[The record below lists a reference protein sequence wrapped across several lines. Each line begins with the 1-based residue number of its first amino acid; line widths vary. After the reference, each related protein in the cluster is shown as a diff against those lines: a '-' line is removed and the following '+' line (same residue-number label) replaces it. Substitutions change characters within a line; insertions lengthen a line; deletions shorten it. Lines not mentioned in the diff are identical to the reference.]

1 MFAAWGRLVYR
12 FRWLVLIASILSM
25 ALVVFS
31 MQYGGRLGTGEFSAP
46 AGTESGRVDDLLD
59 EELAKDPPGFT
70 LVFGS
75 ENEKATTPVFR
86 EQVEHALEP
95 LEEDGRVK
103 DVRTAYESG
112 APDEAMISRDGHHS
126 LVVVELEDGGF
137 AKLQDTY
144 AALRQEVR
152 PGPLEVVATGEIP
165 LNEDFENVTE
175 TDLKRAETVSLPLAL
190 LMLLLVFGSVVAAGL
205 PVGVGVLA
213 VTGGFVG
220 TLLLARTMDVSIYA
234 TNIVTMIGLGV
245 AIDYSLFVVSRFR
258 EEVARRPVPE
268 ALARTMAT
276 AGRAILFSGLTV
288 AIGFM
293 GFLFFDVADLN
304 SIGFAGSIVVAFS
317 VLYGLTFL
325 PALLAI
331 LGPRVDFLHLPIG
344 QPQRTAAGGGI
355 WHGLANAVMAHP
367 WRTLLPVVALLLV
380 LGSPFLGLRLGL
392 SGGDTLPADS
402 ESRRGEELLDRQF
415 PDSSAYPMVV
425 VLDYP
430 QGSPLTRERIGET
443 YDLSRW
449 LEDRP
454 GVKDVESIVNLD
466 PKLSRGQYEGL
477 LSGPREDLPPQMRDA
492 LERTT
497 GDHIAVLT
505 AYTSKGYNTEA
516 AHDLVREVRT
526 QHPEVGGRVLVGGW
540 AAFDLDLT
548 DSVYDAAPPAILFVV
563 LATYLVLFLLL
574 GSVLLPLKAVV
585 VNFLS
590 ISASYGALVWVFQE
604 GHLSGLLDFT
614 PGPINTTTPII
625 MFCILFGLSMDYEV
639 MLLSRIKEEHGR
651 TGDNRASV
659 ATGIERTGRLIT
671 GAALIMATVF
681 FSFGLAEAVVIKAI
695 GLGMGLAV
703 LVDATIV
710 RALLV
715 PATMRLMG
723 RWNWWAP
730 KPLAK
735 LHRRLG
741 LSEETFDAPDRAI
754 AFPRGS
760 IPGQTP
766 MSEKMMKARGPDAHR

>member
-1 MFAAWGRLVYR
+1 MFAAWGRFVYR
-12 FRWLVLIASILSM
+12 FRWLVLVASILSIAAVIYAM
-25 ALVVFS
+25 GH
-31 MQYGGRLGTGEFSAP
+31 GGRLGTGEFSAP
-46 AGTESGRVDDLLD
+46 EGTESGRVDELLD
-59 EELAKDPPGFT
+59 EEVAKAPPGFM

-75 ENEKATTPVFR
+75 EDKKATDPAFR
-86 EQVEHALEP
+86 DQVERALEP
-95 LEEDGRVK
+95 LREDERVTS
-103 DVRTAYESG
+103 VRTAYENG
-112 APDEAMISRDGHHS
+112 ALDEAMISRNGHYS
-126 LVVVELEDGGF
+126 LVVVELEEGSF
-137 AKLQDTY
+137 AELQDAY
-144 AALRQEVR
+144 ADIRQAVR
-152 PGPLEVVATGEIP
+152 PGSLEVVATGEIP
-165 LNEDFENVTE
+165 LNEDFESVTE
-175 TDLKRAETVSLPLAL
+175 TDLKRAEVVSLPLAL
-190 LMLLLVFGSVVAAGL
+190 LMLLFVFGSVVAAGL
-205 PVGVGVLA
+205 PIGVGVLA
-213 VTGGFVG
+213 VTAGFVG
-220 TLLLARTMDVSIYA
+220 TLLLARAMDVSIYA

-258 EEVARRPVPE
+258 EEVGRRPVPE

-331 LGPRVDFLHLPIG
+331 LGPRVDFLRLPFVH
-344 QPQRTAAGGGI
+344 PERTAMGSGL
-355 WHGLANAVMAHP
+355 WHRVARSVMAHP
-367 WRTLLPVVALLLV
+367 WLTLLPVVALLLV
-380 LGSPFLGLRLGL
+380 LGSPFLGIRLGL
-392 SGGDTLPADS
+392 SGGDTLPKDT
-402 ESRRGEELLDRQF
+402 ESRRGEEILDRQF

-425 VLDYP
+425 LLDYP
-430 QGSPLTRERIGET
+430 QGSPLTRERIGEM

-466 PKLSRGQYEGL
+466 PKLSRDQYQQL
-477 LSGPREDLPPQMRDA
+477 LSGPREEQPAQVREA
-492 LERTT
+492 LKRTT

-505 AYTSKGYNTEA
+505 AYTSVGYNSEG
-516 AHDLVREVRT
+516 AHELVREVRG
-526 QHPEVGGRVLVGGW
+526 QPPEVGAEVLVGGW

-548 DSVYDAAPPAILFVV
+548 DSVYEAAPPAIAFVV
-563 LATYLVLFLLL
+563 LATYVVLFLLL
-574 GSVLLPLKAVV
+574 GSVLLPIKAVI

-590 ISASYGALVWVFQE
+590 ISASYGALVWIFQE

-639 MLLSRIKEEHGR
+639 MLLSRIKEEYEH
-651 TGDNRASV
+651 TGDNLSSV
-659 ATGIERTGRLIT
+659 ALGIERTGRLIT

-703 LVDATIV
+703 LVDATII

-723 RWNWWAP
+723 DWNWWTP
-730 KPLAK
+730 KPLAR

-741 LSEETFDAPDRAI
+741 LSENTIDAPDPASSSPQE
-754 AFPRGS
+754 A
-760 IPGQTP
+760 TP
-766 MSEKMMKARGPDAHR
+766 PARRP

>member
-1 MFAAWGRLVYR
+1 MFATWGRFVYR
-12 FRWLVLIASILSM
+12 FRWVVLAASILSI
-25 ALVVFS
+25 AAVIFS

-46 AGTESGRVDDLLD
+46 EGTESGRVEDLLD
-59 EELAKDPPGFT
+59 EEVAKSPPSFM
-70 LVFGS
+70 LIFGD
-75 ENEKATTPVFR
+75 EDEKATDPAFSDGVKR
-86 EQVEHALEP
+86 ALEP
-95 LEEDGRVK
+95 LEDDERVTA
-103 DVRTAYESG
+103 VRTAYENG
-112 APDEAMISRDGHHS
+112 AVDETMISKDEHHS
-126 LVVVELEDGGF
+126 LVVVELEEGSF
-137 AKLQDTY
+137 SERQDAY
-144 AALRQEVR
+144 VDLRQKVR
-152 PGPLEVVATGEIP
+152 PGPFEVVAAGEMP
-165 LNEDFENVTE
+165 LNEDFETVTE
-175 TDLKRAETVSLPLAL
+175 RDLRRAETVSLPLAL
-190 LMLLLVFGSVVAAGL
+190 LMLLFVFGSVVAAGL
-205 PVGVGVLA
+205 PIGVGVLA
-213 VTGGFVG
+213 VAGGFIG

-258 EEVARRPVPE
+258 EEVRRSPVPD

-331 LGPRVDFLHLPIG
+331 LGPRVDFLRLPFVH
-344 QPQRTAAGGGI
+344 PERTATGSGL
-355 WHGLANAVMAHP
+355 WHRLAIAVMAHP

-380 LGSPFLGLRLGL
+380 LGSPFLNIRLGL
-392 SGGDTLPADS
+392 SGADTLSEDS
-402 ESRRGEELLDRQF
+402 ESRRGEEILDRQF

-430 QGSPLTRERIGET
+430 QGSPLTRERIGEI
-443 YDLSRW
+443 YDMNRW
-449 LEDRP
+449 LEDRS
-454 GVKDVESIVNLD
+454 GIKEVDGIVTID
-466 PKLSRGQYEGL
+466 PKLSRDQYQEL
-477 LSGPREDLPPQMRDA
+477 LSGPREDLPPQVREV

-497 GDHIAVLT
+497 GDHVTVLT
-505 AYTSKGYNTEA
+505 AYTSVGYNTDKA
-516 AHDLVREVRT
+516 YDLVREVRD
-526 QHPEVGGRVLVGGW
+526 QHPEVGGEVLVGGW

-548 DSVYDAAPPAILFVV
+548 DSVYEAAPPAIAFVV
-563 LATYLVLFLLL
+563 LATYVVLFLLL

-604 GHLSGLLDFT
+604 GNLSGLLNFT

-639 MLLSRIKEEHGR
+639 MLLSRVKEEYEK
-651 TGDNRASV
+651 TGDNRTSV
-659 ATGIERTGRLIT
+659 ALGIERTGRLIT

-730 KPLAK
+730 KPLAR
-735 LHRRLG
+735 LQRRLG
-741 LSEETFDAPDRAI
+741 LSEESMEAPDPA
-754 AFPRGS
+754 S
-760 IPGQTP
+760 STP
-766 MSEKMMKARGPDAHR
+766 HEAAPPARRR

>member
-1 MFAAWGRLVYR
+1 VFSAWGRFVYR
-12 FRWLVLIASILSM
+12 FRWLVLIASILSI
-25 ALVVFS
+25 AAVVYS
-31 MQYGGRLGTGEFSAP
+31 MGYGGRLGTGEFSAP
-46 AGTESGRVDDLLD
+46 AGTESGRVEELLD
-59 EELAKDPPGFT
+59 EEVDKAPPSFM

-75 ENEKATTPVFR
+75 EDEKATDPAFR
-86 EQVEHALEP
+86 DQVGRAVEP
-95 LEEDGRVK
+95 LREDGRVTS
-103 DVRTAYESG
+103 VRTAYESG
-112 APDEAMISRDGHHS
+112 ATDEAMISRNGRYS
-126 LVVVELEDGGF
+126 LVVVELEEGSF
-137 AKLQDTY
+137 AELQDAY
-144 AALRQEVR
+144 ADLRQEVR

-165 LNEDFENVTE
+165 LNEDFESVTE
-175 TDLKRAETVSLPLAL
+175 TDLKRAEVVSLPLAL
-190 LMLLLVFGSVVAAGL
+190 LMLLFVFGSVVAAGL
-205 PVGVGVLA
+205 PIGVGVLA
-213 VTGGFVG
+213 VSAGFVG
-220 TLLLARTMDVSIYA
+220 TLLLARAMDVSIYA

-258 EEVARRPVPE
+258 EEVGRRPVPD

-304 SIGFAGSIVVAFS
+304 SLGFAGAIVVAFS

-331 LGPRVDFLHLPIG
+331 LGPRVDFLRLPFAL
-344 QPQRTAAGGGI
+344 PQRTATGSGL
-355 WHGLANAVMAHP
+355 WHRVASAVMAHP

-392 SGGDTLPADS
+392 SGGDTLPQGT
-402 ESRRGEELLDRQF
+402 ESRRGEEILDRQF

-425 VLDYP
+425 VLDYQ
-430 QGSPLTRERIGET
+430 QGSPLTGGRIGDM

-454 GVKDVESIVNLD
+454 GVKEVESLVNLD
-466 PKLSRGQYEGL
+466 PKLSRDQYQQL

-492 LERTT
+492 LKRTT
-497 GDHIAVLT
+497 GDHVAVLT
-505 AYTSKGYNTEA
+505 AYTSVGYNSEEA
-516 AHDLVREVRT
+516 HELVREVRG
-526 QHPEVGGRVLVGGW
+526 QPPEAGGEVLVGGW

-548 DSVYDAAPPAILFVV
+548 DSVYEAAPPAIAFVV
-563 LATYLVLFLLL
+563 LATYVVLFLLL
-574 GSVLLPLKAVV
+574 GSVLLPIKAVI

-639 MLLSRIKEEHGR
+639 MLLSRIKEEYER
-651 TGDNRASV
+651 TGDNLSSV
-659 ATGIERTGRLIT
+659 ALGIERTGRLIT

-703 LVDATIV
+703 LVDATII

-723 RWNWWAP
+723 DWNWWAP
-730 KPLAK
+730 KPLAR
-735 LHRRLG
+735 LHRKLG
-741 LSEETFDAPDRAI
+741 FSEKTIDAPDPA
-754 AFPRGS
+754 
-760 IPGQTP
+760 TP
-766 MSEKMMKARGPDAHR
+766 SPHETIRPTKRR

>member
-12 FRWLVLIASILSM
+12 FRWLVLVASILSI
-25 ALVVFS
+25 AAVIFS

-46 AGTESGRVDDLLD
+46 EGTESGRVEDLLD
-59 EELAKDPPGFT
+59 EEVAKTPPSFMLIFGNEDEKSTDP
-70 LVFGS
+70 
-75 ENEKATTPVFR
+75 EFR
-86 EQVEHALEP
+86 AGVDRALKP
-95 LEEDGRVK
+95 LENDDRVTN
-103 DVRTAYESG
+103 VRTAYENG
-112 APDEAMISRDGHHS
+112 TVDEAMISQDEHHS
-126 LVVVELEDGGF
+126 LVVVELEESSF
-137 AKLQDTY
+137 TERQDAY
-144 AALRQEVR
+144 VDLRQDVR
-152 PGPLEVVATGEIP
+152 SGPFEVVAAGEMP
-165 LNEDFENVTE
+165 LNEDFERVTE
-175 TDLKRAETVSLPLAL
+175 SDLKRAEAVSLPLAL
-190 LMLLLVFGSVVAAGL
+190 LMLLFVFGSVVAAGL
-205 PVGVGVLA
+205 PIGVGILA

-220 TLLLARTMDVSIYA
+220 TLLLARLMDVSIYA

-245 AIDYSLFVVSRFR
+245 AIDYSLFIVSRFR
-258 EEVARRPVPE
+258 EEVGRHPVPY

-331 LGPRVDFLHLPIG
+331 LGTRVDFLRLPFIH
-344 QPQRTAAGGGI
+344 PERTTTGTGL
-355 WHGLANAVMAHP
+355 WHRLATAVMAHP
-367 WRTLLPVVALLLV
+367 WRTLLPAVALLLL
-380 LGSPFLGLRLGL
+380 LGSPFLNIRLGL
-392 SGGDTLPADS
+392 SGADTLSRDS

-415 PDSSAYPMVV
+415 PNTSAFPMVV

-430 QGSPLTRERIGET
+430 QGSPLTKGRVGEM

-449 LEDRP
+449 LEDRK
-454 GVKDVESIVNLD
+454 GVKDVESIVNFD
-466 PKLSRGQYEGL
+466 PKLSRDQYQEL
-477 LSGPREDLPPQMRDA
+477 LSGPREDLPPQVRKA
-492 LERTT
+492 LKRTT
-497 GDHIAVLT
+497 GDHVTVLT
-505 AYTSKGYNTEA
+505 AYTSVGYNSDA
-516 AHDLVREVRT
+516 AYDLVREVRER
-526 QHPEVGGRVLVGGW
+526 HPDVGGEVLVGGW

-548 DSVYDAAPPAILFVV
+548 DSVYEAAPPAMAFVV
-563 LATYLVLFLLL
+563 LATYVVLFLLL
-574 GSVLLPLKAVV
+574 GSVLLPIKAVV

-604 GHLSGLLDFT
+604 GHLSGLLNFT

-639 MLLSRIKEEHGR
+639 MLLSRIREEYGR
-651 TGDNRASV
+651 TGDNRSSV
-659 ATGIERTGRLIT
+659 ALGIERTGRLIT

-710 RALLV
+710 RAFLV
-715 PATMRLMG
+715 PAAMRLMG

-730 KPLAK
+730 KPLAR

-741 LSEETFDAPDRAI
+741 LTEKSMDAPDPAVSPLETAPPAQR
-754 AFPRGS
+754 R
-760 IPGQTP
+760 
-766 MSEKMMKARGPDAHR
+766 

>member
-1 MFAAWGRLVYR
+1 MFAAWGRFVYR
-12 FRWLVLIASILSM
+12 FRWLVLAVSILSI
-25 ALVVFS
+25 AAVIFS

-46 AGTESGRVDDLLD
+46 EGTESGRVDDLLD
-59 EELAKDPPGFT
+59 DEVPKTPPSFM
-70 LVFGS
+70 LIFGS
-75 ENEKATTPVFR
+75 ENEKATSPAFR
-86 EQVEHALEP
+86 DGVEHALEP
-95 LEEDGRVK
+95 LEGDERVTNI
-103 DVRTAYESG
+103 RTAYEDG
-112 APDEAMISRDGHHS
+112 AVDETMISKDEHHS
-126 LVVVELEDGGF
+126 LAVVELEEGSF
-137 AKLQDTY
+137 TERQDAY
-144 AALRQEVR
+144 VNLRQEVR
-152 PGPLEVVATGEIP
+152 PGDLDVVAAGEMP
-165 LNEDFENVTE
+165 LNEDFERVTE
-175 TDLKRAETVSLPLAL
+175 RDLKRAETVSLPLAL
-190 LMLLLVFGSVVAAGL
+190 LMLLFVFGSVVAAGL
-205 PVGVGVLA
+205 PIGVGVLA
-213 VTGGFVG
+213 VTVG

-258 EEVARRPVPE
+258 EEVRRHPVPD

-331 LGPRVDFLHLPIG
+331 LGPRVDFLRLPVVH
-344 QPQRTAAGGGI
+344 PERTDTGTGL
-355 WHGLANAVMAHP
+355 WHRLATAVMAHP
-367 WRTLLPVVALLLV
+367 WRTLLPAVALLLV
-380 LGSPFLGLRLGL
+380 LGSPFLNIRLGL
-392 SGGDTLPADS
+392 SGADTLSKDS
-402 ESRRGEELLDRQF
+402 ESRRGEELLDQQF
-415 PDSSAYPMVV
+415 PDSSAFPMVV
-425 VLDYP
+425 VLGYP
-430 QGSPLTRERIGET
+430 QGSPLTRERVGEA

-449 LEDRP
+449 LEDRK
-454 GVKDVESIVNLD
+454 GVKEVESIVNLD
-466 PKLSRGQYEGL
+466 PRFSRDQYQEL
-477 LSGPREDLPPQMRDA
+477 LSGPRGDLPPQVRKA
-492 LERTT
+492 LKRTT
-497 GDHIAVLT
+497 GDHVTVLT
-505 AYTSKGYNTEA
+505 AYTSVGYNSDA
-516 AHDLVREVRT
+516 AYDLVREVRER
-526 QHPEVGGRVLVGGW
+526 HPDVGCEVLVGGW

-548 DSVYDAAPPAILFVV
+548 DSVYEAAPPAIAFVV
-563 LATYLVLFLLL
+563 LATYVVLFLLL
-574 GSVLLPLKAVV
+574 GSVLLPIKAVV

-604 GHLSGLLDFT
+604 GHLSGLLNFT

-639 MLLSRIKEEHGR
+639 MLLSRIREEYGR
-651 TGDNRASV
+651 TGDNRSSV
-659 ATGIERTGRLIT
+659 ALGIERTGRLIT

-730 KPLAK
+730 KPLAR

-741 LSEETFDAPDRAI
+741 LTEKSMDAPDPAVSPLETAPPAQR
-754 AFPRGS
+754 R
-760 IPGQTP
+760 
-766 MSEKMMKARGPDAHR
+766 

>member
-1 MFAAWGRLVYR
+1 VPTVKMFAAWGRFVYR
-12 FRWLVLIASILSM
+12 FRWPVLAASILSI
-25 ALVVFS
+25 AAVIFS

-46 AGTESGRVDDLLD
+46 EGTESGRVEELLD
-59 EELAKDPPGFT
+59 EEVAKTPPSFM
-70 LVFGS
+70 LIFGN
-75 ENEKATTPVFR
+75 EDEKATDQTFR
-86 EQVEHALEP
+86 NGVERALGP
-95 LEEDGRVK
+95 LEADKRVTN
-103 DVRTAYESG
+103 VRTAYDNG
-112 APDEAMISRDGHHS
+112 AVDGAMISRDEHHS
-126 LVVVELEDGGF
+126 LVVVEIEEGSF
-137 AKLQDTY
+137 TERQDAY
-144 AALRQEVR
+144 VDLKQKVR
-152 PGPLEVVATGEIP
+152 PGPFEVVAAGEMP
-165 LNEDFENVTE
+165 LNEDFERVTE
-175 TDLKRAETVSLPLAL
+175 KDLKRAETVSLPLAL
-190 LMLLLVFGSVVAAGL
+190 LLLLFVFGSVVAAGL
-205 PVGVGVLA
+205 PIGVGVLA

-258 EEVARRPVPE
+258 EEVGRHPVPD

-293 GFLFFDVADLN
+293 GFLFFDVADLD

-331 LGPRVDFLHLPIG
+331 LGPRVDFLRLPFVHLE
-344 QPQRTAAGGGI
+344 RTATGSGL
-355 WHGLANAVMAHP
+355 WHRLATAVMAHP

-380 LGSPFLGLRLGL
+380 LGSPFLNIRLGL
-392 SGGDTLPADS
+392 SGADTLSRDA
-402 ESRRGEELLDRQF
+402 ESRRGEELLDHQF

-430 QGSPLTRERIGET
+430 QGSPLTRERIGEV

-449 LEDRP
+449 LEDRSD
-454 GVKDVESIVNLD
+454 VKEVDGIVNLD
-466 PKLSRGQYEGL
+466 PKLSQDQYQQL
-477 LSGPREDLPPQMRDA
+477 LSGPREDLPAPVREV
-492 LERTT
+492 LKRTT
-497 GDHIAVLT
+497 GDHVTVLT
-505 AYTSKGYNTEA
+505 AYTSVGYNTDRA
-516 AHDLVREVRT
+516 YDLVREVRE
-526 QHPEVGGRVLVGGW
+526 QHPDVGGEVLVGGW

-548 DSVYDAAPPAILFVV
+548 DSVYEAAPPAITFVV
-563 LATYLVLFLLL
+563 LATYVVLFLLL
-574 GSVLLPLKAVV
+574 GSVLLPVKAVV

-604 GHLSGLLDFT
+604 GHLSGPLDFT

-639 MLLSRIKEEHGR
+639 MLLSRVKEEYEK
-651 TGDNRASV
+651 TGDNRSSV
-659 ATGIERTGRLIT
+659 ALGIERTGRLIT
-671 GAALIMATVF
+671 GAALIMAAVF

-730 KPLAK
+730 KPLAR
-735 LHRRLG
+735 LHQRLG
-741 LSEETFDAPDRAI
+741 LSEKSIEAPDPA
-754 AFPRGS
+754 ASPS
-760 IPGQTP
+760 YQATP
-766 MSEKMMKARGPDAHR
+766 PKSRR

>member
-1 MFAAWGRLVYR
+1 
-12 FRWLVLIASILSM
+12 
-25 ALVVFS
+25 
-31 MQYGGRLGTGEFSAP
+31 
-46 AGTESGRVDDLLD
+46 
-59 EELAKDPPGFT
+59 
-70 LVFGS
+70 
-75 ENEKATTPVFR
+75 
-86 EQVEHALEP
+86 
-95 LEEDGRVK
+95 
-103 DVRTAYESG
+103 
-112 APDEAMISRDGHHS
+112 
-126 LVVVELEDGGF
+126 
-137 AKLQDTY
+137 
-144 AALRQEVR
+144 VR

-165 LNEDFENVTE
+165 LNEDFESVTE
-175 TDLKRAETVSLPLAL
+175 TDLKRAEVVSFPLAL
-190 LMLLLVFGSVVAAGL
+190 LMLLFVFGSVVAAGL
-205 PVGVGVLA
+205 PIGVGVLA
-213 VTGGFVG
+213 VTAGFVG
-220 TLLLARTMDVSIYA
+220 TLLLARAMDVSIYA

-258 EEVARRPVPE
+258 EEVGVRPVPE

-331 LGPRVDFLHLPIG
+331 LGPRVDFLRLPFVH
-344 QPQRTAAGGGI
+344 PERTATGSGL
-355 WHGLANAVMAHP
+355 WHRVARSVMAHP
-367 WRTLLPVVALLLV
+367 WLTLVPVVALLLL
-380 LGSPFLGLRLGL
+380 LGSPFLGIRLGL
-392 SGGDTLPADS
+392 SGGDTLPEDT
-402 ESRRGEELLDRQF
+402 ESRRGEEILDRQF

-425 VLDYP
+425 LLDYP
-430 QGSPLTRERIGET
+430 QGSPLTRERIGEM
-443 YDLSRW
+443 YDMSRW

-466 PKLSRGQYEGL
+466 PTLSRDQYQDL
-477 LSGPREDLPPQMRDA
+477 LSGPREDLPPQVREA
-492 LERTT
+492 LKRTT
-497 GDHIAVLT
+497 GDNIAVLT
-505 AYTSKGYNTEA
+505 AYTSAGYNTEA
-516 AHDLVREVRT
+516 AHDLVREVRG
-526 QHPEVGGRVLVGGW
+526 QHPEVGGEVLVGGW

-548 DSVYDAAPPAILFVV
+548 DSVYEAAPPAIAFVV
-563 LATYLVLFLLL
+563 LATYVVLFLLL

-590 ISASYGALVWVFQE
+590 ISASYGALVWIFQE

-639 MLLSRIKEEHGR
+639 MLLSRIKEEYER
-651 TGDNRASV
+651 TGDNVSSV
-659 ATGIERTGRLIT
+659 ALGIERTGRLIT

-703 LVDATIV
+703 LVDATII

-723 RWNWWAP
+723 DWNWWAP
-730 KPLAK
+730 KRLAR

-741 LSEETFDAPDRAI
+741 LSEKSIDAPDSA
-754 AFPRGS
+754 AP
-760 IPGQTP
+760 PPYEATP
-766 MSEKMMKARGPDAHR
+766 SARRR

>member
-1 MFAAWGRLVYR
+1 VFAAWGRLVYR
-12 FRWLVLIASILSM
+12 FRWLVLVASILSIA
-25 ALVVFS
+25 ALLFS
-31 MQYGGRLGTGEFSAP
+31 MGYGGRLGTGEFTAP
-46 AGTESGRVDDLLD
+46 EGTESGRVEDLLD
-59 EELAKDPPGFT
+59 EEVAKTPPSFM
-70 LVFGS
+70 LIFGS
-75 ENEKATTPVFR
+75 EDEKATDPAFR
-86 EQVEHALEP
+86 DQVERALEP
-95 LEEDGRVK
+95 LEDDERVK
-103 DVRTAYESG
+103 GVRTAYEDG
-112 APDEAMISRDGHHS
+112 AIDGAMISRDEHHS
-126 LVVVELEDGGF
+126 LAVVELEEGGY
-137 AKLQDTY
+137 AELQDAY
-144 AALRQEVR
+144 VDLRQEVR
-152 PGPLEVVATGEIP
+152 QGDLDVVAAGEMP
-165 LNEDFENVTE
+165 LNEDFERVTE
-175 TDLKRAETVSLPLAL
+175 ADLKRAETVSLPLAL
-190 LMLLLVFGSVVAAGL
+190 LMLLFVFGSVVAAGL
-205 PVGVGVLA
+205 PIGVGVLA

-220 TLLLARTMDVSIYA
+220 TLLLARAMDVSIYA

-258 EEVARRPVPE
+258 EEVRRHPVPD
-268 ALARTMAT
+268 AVARAMAT
-276 AGRAILFSGLTV
+276 SGRAILFSGLTV

-331 LGPRVDFLHLPIG
+331 LGPRVDFLRVPFVHPE
-344 QPQRTAAGGGI
+344 RTDTGVGF
-355 WHGLANAVMAHP
+355 WHGLATTVMGHP

-380 LGSPFLGLRLGL
+380 LGSPFLGIRLGL
-392 SGGDTLPADS
+392 SGADTLSRDA
-402 ESRRGEELLDRQF
+402 ESRRGEDLLDRQF

-425 VLDYP
+425 LLDYP

-454 GVKDVESIVNLD
+454 GVKGVESMVNLD
-466 PKLSRGQYEGL
+466 PKLSRDQYQQL
-477 LSGPREDLPPQMRDA
+477 LSEPKKDLPPEITDA
-492 LERTT
+492 LKRTT
-497 GDHIAVLT
+497 GDHLAVLT
-505 AYTSKGYNTEA
+505 AYTSVGYNTKA
-516 AHDLVREVRT
+516 AYDLVREVRG
-526 QHPEVGGRVLVGGW
+526 QHPEVGGKVLVGGW
-540 AAFDLDLT
+540 AAFDKDLT
-548 DSVYDAAPPAILFVV
+548 DSVYDAAPPAIAFVV
-563 LATYLVLFLLL
+563 LATYVVLFLLL

-590 ISASYGALVWVFQE
+590 ISASYGALVFVFQE
-604 GHLSGLLDFT
+604 GHLSGLLSFT

-639 MLLSRIKEEHGR
+639 MLLSRIKEEYEK
-651 TGDNRASV
+651 TADNRSSV
-659 ATGIERTGRLIT
+659 ALGIERTGRLIT

-723 RWNWWAP
+723 GWNWCAP
-730 KPLAK
+730 KPLAR

-741 LSEETFDAPDRAI
+741 LSDETIEAPDPA
-754 AFPRGS
+754 S
-760 IPGQTP
+760 TP
-766 MSEKMMKARGPDAHR
+766 SLGATSPARRR

>member
-1 MFAAWGRLVYR
+1 
-12 FRWLVLIASILSM
+12 LVLVASILSIAAM
-25 ALVVFS
+25 VYS
-31 MQYGGRLGTGEFSAP
+31 MQYGGRLGTGEFAAP
-46 AGTESGRVDDLLD
+46 EGTESGRVDDLLD
-59 EELAKDPPGFT
+59 EEVTKTPPSFM
-70 LVFGS
+70 LIFGD
-75 ENEKATTPVFR
+75 EDEKATDPAFR
-86 EQVEHALEP
+86 DGVERALEP
-95 LEEDGRVK
+95 LEGDDRVTN
-103 DVRTAYESG
+103 VRTAYENG
-112 APDEAMISRDGHHS
+112 TVDEAMISKDEHHS
-126 LVVVELEDGGF
+126 LVVVEMEEGSFSERQNAYVD
-137 AKLQDTY
+137 
-144 AALRQEVR
+144 LRQEVR
-152 PGPLEVVATGEIP
+152 PGPFEVVAAGEMP
-165 LNEDFENVTE
+165 LNEDFERVTE
-175 TDLKRAETVSLPLAL
+175 RDLKRAEAVSLPLAL
-190 LMLLLVFGSVVAAGL
+190 LMLLFVFGSVVAAGL
-205 PVGVGVLA
+205 PIGVGVLA

-220 TLLLARTMDVSIYA
+220 TLLLARVMDVSIYA

-258 EEVARRPVPE
+258 EEVVRYPVSE

-317 VLYGLTFL
+317 VVYGLTFL

-331 LGPRVDFLHLPIG
+331 LGPRVDFLRLPFVH
-344 QPQRTAAGGGI
+344 PERTTTGTGL
-355 WHGLANAVMAHP
+355 WHGLATAVMSHP
-367 WRTLLPVVALLLV
+367 WRTLLPAVALLLV
-380 LGSPFLGLRLGL
+380 LGSPFLDIRLGL
-392 SGGDTLPADS
+392 SGADTLSRDS

-415 PDSSAYPMVV
+415 PDTSAYPMVV

-430 QGSPLTRERIGET
+430 QGSPLSRERIGET

-454 GVKDVESIVNLD
+454 GVKDVESIVNLG
-466 PKLSRGQYEGL
+466 PGFSRDQYQEL
-477 LSGPREDLPPQMRDA
+477 LSGPREDLPPPVRNA
-492 LERTT
+492 LKRTT
-497 GDHIAVLT
+497 GDHVTVLT
-505 AYTSKGYNTEA
+505 AYTSVGYNSDEA
-516 AHDLVREVRT
+516 YDLVRQVRER
-526 QHPEVGGRVLVGGW
+526 HPEVGGGVLVGGW

-548 DSVYDAAPPAILFVV
+548 ESVYEAAPPAIAFVV
-563 LATYLVLFLLL
+563 LATYVVLFLLL
-574 GSVLLPLKAVV
+574 GSVLLPIKAVV

-639 MLLSRIKEEHGR
+639 MLLSRIREEYAR
-651 TGDNRASV
+651 TGDNRLSV
-659 ATGIERTGRLIT
+659 ALGIERTGRLIT

-715 PATMRLMG
+715 PATMRLMD

-730 KPLAK
+730 KPLAR

-741 LSEETFDAPDRAI
+741 FSEKNIDAPDTAVATEETASPAQR
-754 AFPRGS
+754 R
-760 IPGQTP
+760 
-766 MSEKMMKARGPDAHR
+766 

>member
-1 MFAAWGRLVYR
+1 MFAAWGRFVYR
-12 FRWLVLIASILSM
+12 FRWLVLIASVLSI
-25 ALVVFS
+25 AAVIFS

-46 AGTESGRVDDLLD
+46 EGTESGRVEELLD
-59 EELAKDPPGFT
+59 EEVAKAPPSFT

-75 ENEKATTPVFR
+75 EDEKAIDPAFR
-86 EQVEHALEP
+86 AQVERALGP
-95 LEEDGRVK
+95 LEEDDRVTE
-103 DVRTAYESG
+103 VRTAYENG
-112 APDEAMISRDGHHS
+112 AVDEAMISRDKHHS
-126 LVVVELEDGGF
+126 LAVIEIEEGSF
-137 AKLQDTY
+137 TERQDNY
-144 AALRQEVR
+144 VDLRQKVR
-152 PGPLEVVATGEIP
+152 PGPLEVVAAGEMP
-165 LNEDFENVTE
+165 LNEDFESVTE
-175 TDLKRAETVSLPLAL
+175 ADLKRAETVSLPLAL
-190 LMLLLVFGSVVAAGL
+190 LMLLFVFGSVVAAGL
-205 PVGVGVLA
+205 PIGVGVLA

-258 EEVARRPVPE
+258 EEVGRHDVSE

-331 LGPRVDFLHLPIG
+331 LGPRVDLLHLPFVRSE
-344 QPQRTAAGGGI
+344 RTAADDGL
-355 WHGLANAVMAHP
+355 WHRLATTVMAHP
-367 WRTLLPVVALLLV
+367 WRTLFPVVALLLV
-380 LGSPFLGLRLGL
+380 LGSPFLDLRLGL
-392 SGGDTLPADS
+392 SGAETLSKDA
-402 ESRRGEELLDRQF
+402 ESRLGEELLDQQF
-415 PDSSAYPMVV
+415 PDSSAYPTVV
-425 VLDYP
+425 VLDYK
-430 QGSPLTRERIGET
+430 QGSPLTKERIGEA

-449 LEDRP
+449 LAERP
-454 GVKDVESIVNLD
+454 GVKEVDGMVDLD
-466 PKLSRGQYEGL
+466 PKLSRDQYQEL
-477 LSGPREDLPPQMRDA
+477 LTAPREDMPAQVREA
-492 LERTT
+492 LKRTT
-497 GDHIAVLT
+497 GDHAAVLT
-505 AYTSKGYNTEA
+505 AYTSVAYNSEK
-516 AHDLVREVRT
+516 AHDLVREVRG
-526 QHPEVGGRVLVGGW
+526 QHPEVGGEVLVGGW

-548 DSVYDAAPPAILFVV
+548 DSVYDAAPPAIAFVV
-563 LATYLVLFLLL
+563 LATYVVLFLLL
-574 GSVLLPLKAVV
+574 GSVLLPIKAVV

-639 MLLSRIKEEHGR
+639 MLLSRIKEEYER
-651 TGDNRASV
+651 SGDNRSSV
-659 ATGIERTGRLIT
+659 ALGIERTGRLIT

-695 GLGMGLAV
+695 GFGMGLAV
-703 LVDATIV
+703 LVDATVV

-723 RWNWWAP
+723 SWNWWAP
-730 KPLAK
+730 KPLAR

-741 LSEETFDAPDRAI
+741 LSESTMDAPDPTSPSPHEA
-754 AFPRGS
+754 
-760 IPGQTP
+760 TP
-766 MSEKMMKARGPDAHR
+766 PARHRR

>member
-1 MFAAWGRLVYR
+1 MFAAWGRFVYR
-12 FRWLVLIASILSM
+12 FRWLVLVASILSI
-25 ALVVFS
+25 AAVVYS
-31 MQYGGRLGTGEFSAP
+31 MGYGGRLGTGEFSAP
-46 AGTESGRVDDLLD
+46 GGTESGRVDELLD
-59 EELAKDPPGFT
+59 EEVAKAPPSFM

-75 ENEKATTPVFR
+75 EDEKAADPAFR
-86 EQVEHALEP
+86 DQVERALEP
-95 LEEDGRVK
+95 LEEDERVAG
-103 DVRTAYESG
+103 VRTAYENG
-112 APDEAMISRDGHHS
+112 ATDEAMISRNGHYS
-126 LVVVELEDGGF
+126 LAVVELEEGSF
-137 AKLQDTY
+137 AELQDAY
-144 AALRQEVR
+144 ADIRQEVR

-165 LNEDFENVTE
+165 LNEDFESVTE
-175 TDLKRAETVSLPLAL
+175 TDLKRAEVVSLPLAL
-190 LMLLLVFGSVVAAGL
+190 LMLLFVFGSVVAAGL
-205 PVGVGVLA
+205 PIGVGVLA
-213 VTGGFVG
+213 VTAGFVG
-220 TLLLARTMDVSIYA
+220 TLLLARAMDVSIYA

-258 EEVARRPVPE
+258 EEVGRRPVPE

-331 LGPRVDFLHLPIG
+331 LGPRVDFLHLPFARPERLATG
-344 QPQRTAAGGGI
+344 SGL
-355 WHGLANAVMAHP
+355 WHRVARSVMAHP

-380 LGSPFLGLRLGL
+380 LGSPFLGIRLGL
-392 SGGDTLPADS
+392 SGGDTLPPDT
-402 ESRRGEELLDRQF
+402 ESRRGEEILDRQF

-425 VLDYP
+425 LLDYP
-430 QGSPLTRERIGET
+430 QGSPLTRERIGEM

-449 LEDRP
+449 LEERP
-454 GVKDVESIVNLD
+454 GVKDVESIVNLA
-466 PKLSRGQYEGL
+466 PKLSRDQYQEL
-477 LSGPREDLPPQMRDA
+477 LSGPRGVLPSQVREA
-492 LERTT
+492 LKRTT

-505 AYTSKGYNTEA
+505 AYTSVGYNTEE
-516 AHDLVREVRT
+516 AHDLVREVRG
-526 QHPEVGGRVLVGGW
+526 QHPEVGGEVLVGGW

-548 DSVYDAAPPAILFVV
+548 DSVYDAAPPAIAFVV
-563 LATYLVLFLLL
+563 LATYVVLFLLL
-574 GSVLLPLKAVV
+574 GSVLLPIKAVF

-590 ISASYGALVWVFQE
+590 ISASYGALVWIFQE

-639 MLLSRIKEEHGR
+639 MLLSRIKEEYER
-651 TGDNRASV
+651 TGDNLSSV
-659 ATGIERTGRLIT
+659 TLGIERTGRLIT

-703 LVDATIV
+703 LVDATII

-723 RWNWWAP
+723 GWNWWAP
-730 KPLAK
+730 EPLAR

-741 LSEETFDAPDRAI
+741 LSEEPFYAPDPA
-754 AFPRGS
+754 AP
-760 IPGQTP
+760 PPYEATP
-766 MSEKMMKARGPDAHR
+766 PARRR